1 MPGSSDQRAAA
12 DGRLFPSDLD
22 SIAERIGH
30 RWDALRGSRIFL
42 TGGTGFVGRWMLES
56 LLWADETYDLGTR
69 VVLLSRDPESFGR
82 RHPHLAQA
90 PAVELVQGD
99 VRTFPFPLG
108 RFDRVLHLA
117 AETNTALTDPEPEE
131 YFEVIV
137 EGTRRVLD
145 LAERS
150 GAESFLLVSSGAIYG
165 SPVGLTQGLREDDP
179 YGPAPTARS
188 SAYGEA
194 KRCAEMLAS
203 ARAARVGF
211 TATLARCFALVG
223 PYLPLDSGFAI
234 GNFIQA
240 ALGGREIVV
249 QGDGTPRRTYMYAAD
264 MAQWLWAIALAGS
277 SGRAYNVGSDEVVSI
292 ADLARLVAGLV
303 AGVRVRV
310 VGDANRVGAGSVY
323 IPDIARARTE
333 LGLELSITLRTALQ
347 RTLDW
352 QRLASGSIV
361 QEALR

>member
-1 MPGSSDQRAAA
+1 M
-12 DGRLFPSDLD
+12 
-22 SIAERIGH
+22 
-30 RWDALRGSRIFL
+30 
-42 TGGTGFVGRWMLES
+42 
-56 LLWADETYDLGTR
+56 
-69 VVLLSRDPESFGR
+69 
-82 RHPHLAQA
+82 
-90 PAVELVQGD
+90 
-99 VRTFPFPLG
+99 
-108 RFDRVLHLA
+108 
-117 AETNTALTDPEPEE
+117 
-131 YFEVIV
+131 IV

-165 SPVGLTQGLREDDP
+165 SPVGLSQGLREDDP